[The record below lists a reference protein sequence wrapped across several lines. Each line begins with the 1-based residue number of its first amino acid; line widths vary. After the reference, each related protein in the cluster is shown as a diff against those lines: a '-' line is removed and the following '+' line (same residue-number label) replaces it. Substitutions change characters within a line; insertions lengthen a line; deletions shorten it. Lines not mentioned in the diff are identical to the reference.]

1 MDDMKPQ
8 QTDPTDSTPEVSQ
21 NEPVHEAGIGLIQ
34 PRAITEEMSKSYL
47 NYAMSVILSRA
58 LPDVRDGMKP
68 VHRRVLYAAYQM
80 GLRSRGRYVK
90 SAKIVGEVL
99 AKFHPHGDQAA
110 YDTLARMAQDFA
122 YRYPLVD
129 GQGNFGSMDGD
140 SPAAMRYTEARMTA
154 IAEEMLVDIEKDTV
168 DFVPNYDSSI
178 KEPRYLPAKAPNLLL
193 NGALGI
199 AVGMMTNIPP
209 HNLSELVAGVKAQ
222 LDKPDITLDELM
234 EYIPGPDFPT
244 GSVIYGHED
253 IKTAY
258 STGKGRIVMRAVA
271 EIQEKKNGHQIIVS
285 QIPYQ
290 VNKADLVAKIA
301 TLVKLKRID
310 GISDLRDES
319 DREEKVRI
327 VIELKHNA
335 YPKKVLNQLFDL
347 TPMQTAFHVNML
359 ALVDGIQPRVLSLK
373 DVLTEFISH
382 RISVVRRRTAYDLKR
397 AEDRLHILLGLRT
410 ALDHIDEIIT
420 LIRESAN
427 RDVAHEELMK
437 RFELSDKQATAILDM
452 RLAALAGLER
462 QKVLDEIAE
471 KEALIAELKAILN
484 SDERVKE
491 VIKSELDELSE
502 KHGDDRRTQII
513 PTALGDFS
521 AEDLIPNEQVAIT
534 ITNENYVKRV
544 PVSAYKAQ
552 QRGGKGIVGMTTKEE
567 DSVEQL
573 AVASTHDDILFFTS
587 RGRLFATKVYELPAA
602 SRQAK
607 GTPIVNIVQ
616 VAPDESVT
624 AMITLNS
631 KSDVGKYFFMGT
643 KQGAV
648 KKTEIEKYKNVRK
661 SGIIAMGLHEGDEL
675 LWVKVTSGND
685 TLMMISQQGQAI
697 QFDEKDVRPMGRS
710 AAGVRGMKIRGGDQV
725 MAMDVV
731 PNQNA
736 DLLVVLENG
745 FGKRT
750 KVDLFGL
757 QHRGGLGV
765 RAAKVTNKTGVVIGA
780 NIVEGDDADVV
791 MISQHG
797 QTIRLPMK
805 SVKRLGRDTQGV
817 TLMRFRDAD
826 DAVASIAVLNADEE
840 GELVVPIDAASVA
853 E

>member
-1 MDDMKPQ
+1 MDDQIPPQ
-8 QTDPTDSTPEVSQ
+8 PENETPATENV
-21 NEPVHEAGIGLIQ
+21 PVHEEGIGLIQ
-34 PRAITEEMSKSYL
+34 ARAITEEMSKSFL
-47 NYAMSVILSRA
+47 DYAMSVIVSRA

-80 GLRSRGRYVK
+80 GLRARGRYVK

-122 YRYPLVD
+122 YRYPLID

-140 SPAAMRYTEARMTA
+140 APAAMRYTEARMTS

-168 DFVPNYDSSI
+168 DFVPNYDSSL

-193 NGALGI
+193 NGSLGI
-199 AVGMMTNIPP
+199 AVGMMTSIPP
-209 HNLSELVAGVKAQ
+209 HNLREIVAGTKAQ
-222 LDKPDITLDELM
+222 IDNPDITIDELM
-234 EYIPGPDFPT
+234 EHIPGPDFPT
-244 GSVIYGHED
+244 GAVVYGKED
-253 IKTAY
+253 IRTAY

-301 TLVKLKRID
+301 TLVKLKKIE

-327 VIELKHNA
+327 VIELKQNA
-335 YPKKVLNQLFDL
+335 YPKKVLNRLYDL
-347 TPMQTAFHVNML
+347 TAMQTAFHVNML

-373 DVLTEFISH
+373 DVLTEFIAH
-382 RISVVRRRTAYDLKR
+382 RITVVRRRTAYDLKR

-427 RDVAHEELMK
+427 REVAHDELMN
-437 RFELSDKQATAILDM
+437 RFSLSDRQAHAILDM

-471 KEALIAELKAILN
+471 KEALIAELKAIL
-484 SDERVKE
+484 SSEERVRE
-491 VIKSELDELSE
+491 IIKAELDEVSE
-502 KHGDDRRTQII
+502 KYGDDRRTEIV
-513 PTALGDFS
+513 PTALGEFS
-521 AEDLIPNEQVAIT
+521 AEDLIPNEQVVIT
-534 ITNENYVKRV
+534 VTNENYVKRV
-544 PVSAYKAQ
+544 PVSAYKSQ

-567 DSVEQL
+567 DSVAQL

-607 GTPIVNIVQ
+607 GTPVVNIVQ
-616 VAPDESVT
+616 IAPDEHVT
-624 AMITLNS
+624 AMITLNA
-631 KSDVGKYFFMGT
+631 KQPAGTHFFMGT
-643 KQGAV
+643 KDGVV

-661 SGIIAMGLHEGDEL
+661 SGIIAIGLRDGDEL
-675 LWVKVTSGND
+675 LWVRVTNGNS
-685 TLMMISQQGQAI
+685 TLMMASKHGQAI
-697 QFDEKDVRPMGRS
+697 QFHERDVRPMGRS
-710 AAGVRGMKIRGGDQV
+710 AAGVRGMKLRHGDQV

-731 PNQNA
+731 PNQDA
-736 DLLVVLENG
+736 DLLIVLENG

-757 QHRGGLGV
+757 QKRGGLGV
-765 RAAKVTNKTGVVIGA
+765 RAAKVTDKTGIVVGA
-780 NIVEGDDADVV
+780 QIVEGDEADVV

-797 QTIRLPMK
+797 QTIRLPLK

-817 TLMRFRDAD
+817 TLMRFRDSD
-826 DAVASIAVLNADEE
+826 DAVASIALLKVSDEADGIVIPTELE
-840 GELVVPIDAASVA
+840 GVADA
-853 E
+853 